1 MSRVLL
7 VDDHPIVLRAC
18 RQLLEA
24 SGVAMVIEAQDAD
37 AAHKALLEHEP
48 DVVVIDLSLPGDELG
63 GLALIAR
70 ICSGDPD
77 TKILVFSMHADARI
91 VTSAIEAG
99 ATGYLLKDAAPDEL
113 PKAVEQVRLGK
124 RYIDQELALKVA
136 LLRSEADRSGV
147 SQLTPREREV
157 LALLAEGVAYGTIAE
172 KLGVSYK
179 TVVNIT
185 YRLRQKLA
193 ARGLSDLI
201 RLAIELTRP
210 KP

>member
-1 MSRVLL
+1 MSGVLL
-7 VDDHPIVLRAC
+7 VDDHPIVLSAC

-24 SGVAMVIEAQDAD
+24 SGASNILEAHDTEGAYQAFLD
-37 AAHKALLEHEP
+37 HRPE
-48 DVVVIDLSLPGDELG
+48 VVVIDLSLRGEELD
-63 GLALIAR
+63 GLALIER
-70 ICSGDPD
+70 IRSEDPD
-77 TKILVFSMHADARI
+77 AKILVFSMHAEPRI

-99 ATGYLLKDAAPDEL
+99 AAGYLLKDAAPDEL

-136 LLRSEADRSGV
+136 LLRTETQRSGL
-147 SQLTPREREV
+147 SQLSPREREV
-157 LALLAEGVAYGTIAE
+157 LTLLAEGVAYGMIAD

-179 TVVNIT
+179 TIVNLT